1 MAYYNKYINA
11 LYIHIP
17 KCYGTFISG
26 NLITLGFERCNERNI
41 MKKNKGTLQTII
53 DTKKIVI
60 DDDTLIFTFIRDP
73 IERFISGCNY
83 CEKDINSIFKSHLSV
98 KEHWHILMPQIKH
111 LEIDGKNILKR
122 KNLFIGNCN
131 EIQLY
136 WNKLMV
142 LLTNRGLK
150 NITNIDWDKDKNIS
164 KKINYTINDDTMINI
179 KKVINEDIKMYNSLF
194 M

>member
-1 MAYYNKYINA
+1 
-11 LYIHIP
+11 
-17 KCYGTFISG
+17 
-26 NLITLGFERCNERNI
+26 
-41 MKKNKGTLQTII
+41 
-53 DTKKIVI
+53 
-60 DDDTLIFTFIRDP
+60 
-73 IERFISGCNY
+73 
-83 CEKDINSIFKSHLSV
+83 
-98 KEHWHILMPQIKH
+98 MPQIKH